1 MMKKTLIILLLFF
14 HFSANAVEKE
24 NNFSIE
30 TFEKAQT
37 SGKTIVIN
45 SFESWCGTCVA
56 QTKILNQA
64 KKEFKDVIF
73 MSYEHEKNK
82 EIANKLNI
90 EFRTTIV
97 VYKGN
102 KEVSRLIGQTEKKII
117 YKIIQEGI

>member
-1 MMKKTLIILLLFF
+1 MIKKISIILLLLFCT
-14 HFSANAVEKE
+14 STYAIEKKI
-24 NNFSIE
+24 NFSIE
-30 TFEKAQT
+30 DFENAKAN
-37 SGKTIVIN
+37 GKTIVIN
-45 SFESWCGTCVA
+45 SFESWCGTYVA

>member
-1 MMKKTLIILLLFF
+1 MIKKIYITLFLLFCTSVF
-14 HFSANAVEKE
+14 AIEKE
-24 NNFSIE
+24 TNFLIE
-30 TFEKAQT
+30 DFENAKAN
-37 SGKTIVIN
+37 GKTIVIN
-45 SFESWCGTCVA
+45 SFESWCSTCVA

-64 KKEFKDVIF
+64 KKEFKNVIF

-117 YKIIQEGI
+117 YKAIQEGI

>member
-1 MMKKTLIILLLFF
+1 MIKKIYITLFLLFCTSVFAIEKKT
-14 HFSANAVEKE
+14 
-24 NNFSIE
+24 NFSIE
-30 TFEKAQT
+30 DFENAKAN
-37 SGKTIVIN
+37 GKTIVIN

-73 MSYEHEKNK
+73 MTYEHGKNK

-117 YKIIQEGI
+117 YTAIQEGI